1 MDQYHYV
8 STSFI
13 GFCFFIKRSKQS
25 LKILTKNIDFRYYG
39 FVAIGTVIGCFG
51 MLFSFEA
58 LTRLDVSLYSPL
70 YSSIY
75 IIFLTIVSR
84 FLFKEKLKKENYLSI
99 GLALISVVF
108 CSI

>member
-58 LTRLDVSLYSPL
+58 LARLDVSLYSPL

-84 FLFKEKLKKENYLSI
+84 FLFKEKLKKENYLSF

>member
-51 MLFSFEA
+51 MLFSFE
-58 LTRLDVSLYSPL
+58 PL

>member
-39 FVAIGTVIGCFG
+39 FVAIGCFG

-58 LTRLDVSLYSPL
+58 LARLDVSLYSPL